1 MCECVYMYMLC
12 VRTYGSRFVCARARV
27 CVCGGDWASLAR
39 MYMCEGGGSSEISC
53 VLVTT

>member
-1 MCECVYMYMLC
+1 MCICMCCVCVRMAVDLC
-12 VRTYGSRFVCARARV
+12 VCTCVRV